1 MWMRRYEQF
10 FMDMDTD
17 PAMVRAIMS
26 KELET
31 TRIY

>member
-1 MWMRRYEQF
+1 MRRYEQF

-17 PAMVRAIMS
+17 PAMVHAIMS